1 MPHLT
6 VRALEPQLQGNETA
20 LIAALTDAVA
30 DVYGEWARD
39 VAVVHLDGV
48 PAGRWGLGG
57 KPVAEPAPAITFGIR
72 EAAFTRP
79 DSDKLAD
86 ELVRNVTDAAAG
98 VLGAH
103 LRDAIAVELVATP
116 AGRTAIGG
124 VIVDRHPAGPGGE
137 AGDSRPS

>member
-6 VRALEPQLQGNETA
+6 VRALEPQLQGNESA

-39 VAVVHLDGV
+39 VAVIHLDGV
-48 PAGRWGLGG
+48 PAGRWGVRG
-57 KPVAEPAPAITFGIR
+57 KPVDEAAPAITFGIR
-72 EAAFTRP
+72 AAAFDRP
-79 DSDKLAD
+79 DSG
-86 ELVRNVTDAAAG
+86 ELVARLVRTVTDAVAG

-103 LRDAIAVELVATP
+103 LRDTTSVELVATP

-124 VIVDRHPAGPGGE
+124 VIVDG
-137 AGDSRPS
+137 